1 MSSNLRPTKRGIFG
15 VLYSQGLDD
24 FVNTRESHITAVLM
38 ESDRPNP
45 LFRAPVGPDPQHI
58 LDVGTGK
65 GSWAI
70 DVADMFP
77 SATVRGVGLFPP
89 PVSWVPPNCILE
101 IDDVLQEWTWQQPFD
116 LIHIRI
122 LDAAFTHE
130 EQERLY
136 RQCYESI
143 HPGGW
148 VEQLE
153 MSPNFLSDDGSLP
166 PDSLAANLG
175 KICVRAAAKS
185 GRPMDL
191 YYRCTELI
199 EKAGFTDIHVHE
211 CKWPLGPWARDKQLK
226 EVGTVNFAQWA
237 AGMEGYAMHLL
248 TKYGEP
254 KPWSKE
260 EVMVYVAKVKNEKR
274 VWARKPLSNSKES
287 PTTTAIKKE
296 NKD

>member
-1 MSSNLRPTKRGIFG
+1 MADKPIVPDPDLHLAAEPYTH
-15 VLYSQGLDD
+15 DD
-24 FVNTRESHITAVLM
+24 GQSVPSDEQQFEAYEAGHITAVLR

-45 LFRAPVGPDPQHI
+45 LFRAHVGPDPQHI

-77 SATVRGVGLFPP
+77 SATVRGVDLFPP
-89 PVSWVPPNCILE
+89 PSLGS
-101 IDDVLQEWTWQQPFD
+101 
-116 LIHIRI
+116 IR
-122 LDAAFTHE
+122 
-130 EQERLY
+130 
-136 RQCYESI
+136 
-143 HPGGW
+143 PGGW

-153 MSPNFLSDDGSLP
+153 MSPDFLSDDGCLP

-175 KICVRAAAKS
+175 KTCVRAAAKS

-287 PTTTAIKKE
+287 PATTAIKKE